1 MWSSLTQLNSDSTSR
16 LAIKRE
22 LSYFVISL
30 AKLKES
36 LTVNSLWVKVS
47 KVGIKNFARSYP
59 GVLIAERIGLD
70 LGVLSTTGL
79 WTFGLPYRIAGLEP
93 TGQILRNSSYLI
105 LLLSYKLLKKFITF
119 FSTLTI

>member
-1 MWSSLTQLNSDSTSR
+1 MWSSLTQLNCDSTCR

-22 LSYFVISL
+22 LSYFAISL

-36 LTVNSLWVKVS
+36 LTVNSLWVKAS

-79 WTFGLPYRIAGLEP
+79 WNFGLPYRIAGLET
-93 TGQILRNSSYLI
+93 TGQILRNSS
-105 LLLSYKLLKKFITF
+105 
-119 FSTLTI
+119 